1 MWLREVRGLGLIA
14 TLLLCWLDPAGQM
27 LRADES
33 APRSQPANLR
43 AEAAEAMRK
52 AVEFYRRK
60 VAVHGGYV
68 YRYSE
73 DLSKREGEGKTGLD
87 TVWVQPPGTPTVLLA
102 LVDAYER
109 TREPY
114 LLEAAKEAGEC
125 LRRGQLESGGWTD
138 RIEFEEK
145 ARARFAYRVD
155 SQHAK
160 RPFNTTTFDDD
171 KSQAAIRAM
180 MRLDQVLE
188 FREPSIHE
196 SVEYALNSVLKA
208 QFPNGAWSQGF
219 SEFPVASE
227 YPVKRAS
234 YPESWSREYPGGPY
248 WNFYTFNDNAIA
260 DTIDTLLLASRIYGD
275 DQYRAAFLRAGDFIL
290 LAQMPEPQ
298 PAWAQ
303 QYNFEMHPVWARKFE
318 PPAISGGESQ
328 GLIQT
333 LLTMY
338 LESGDRKYL
347 KPIPRAI
354 EYLRKSEIEPGRLA
368 RFYELQSNRPLYFTR
383 DYQLT
388 YDGSDTP
395 THYGFKVSHKLDEL
409 QRKYDEL
416 ERLDSVALAKR
427 REQRWKKKDGSPSD
441 SQVNSLIRSLD
452 SRGAWVTEGRLSYHG
467 KGDDTRRIIESTV
480 FCRNLDSL
488 SRYLAK

>member
-1 MWLREVRGLGLIA
+1 MLLGTVRRCCLTA
-14 TLLLCWLDPAGQM
+14 SLLVCVLAAGRNSLTANDKSSRQDDVHGE
-27 LRADES
+27 AS
-33 APRSQPANLR
+33 A
-43 AEAAEAMRK
+43 AMRK
-52 AVEFYRRK
+52 AVEFFSRK

-73 DLSKREGEGKTGLD
+73 DLAKREGEGQTGLD

-102 LVDAYER
+102 LVEAYER

-114 LLEAAKEAGEC
+114 LLEAAKAAGEC

-138 RIEFEEK
+138 RIEFDAK

-155 SQHAK
+155 EKHSK

-171 KSQAAIRAM
+171 KSQAAIRALA
-180 MRLDQVLE
+180 RLDQVLE
-188 FREPSIHE
+188 FKEAAIHE
-196 SVEYALNSVLKA
+196 AVEFALDAVLKA

-219 SEFPVASE
+219 SEFPVAAE
-227 YPVKRAS
+227 HPVKRAS
-234 YPESWSREYPGGPY
+234 YPESWPREYPGGNY
-248 WNFYTFNDNAIA
+248 WRHYTFNDNAIA
-260 DTIDTLLLASRIYGD
+260 DTIDALLLASRIYGD
-275 DQYRAAFLRAGDFIL
+275 EKYRAAALRAGDFIL

-303 QYNFEMHPVWARKFE
+303 QYNVEMHPVWARKFE

-328 GLIQT
+328 GLIQA
-333 LLTMY
+333 LLALY
-338 LESGDRKYL
+338 IESGDRKYL
-347 KPIPRAI
+347 APIPRAI

-368 RFYELQSNRPLYFTR
+368 RFYELRTNRPLYFTK

-388 YDGSDTP
+388 HDGSDTP

-416 ERLDSVALAKR
+416 QRLDANNVAKR
-427 REQRWKKKDGSPSD
+427 REQRWNKKLSRPSD
-441 SQVNSLIRSLD
+441 SQVGEIIRSLD
-452 SRGAWVTEGRLSYHG
+452 ARGAWVTEGRLSYHG
-467 KGDDTRRIIESTV
+467 KGDDTRRVIESTV
-480 FCRNLDSL
+480 FCRNLDAL